1 MAHFAKVVDGTV
13 TQVIVAEQDHIDTLS
28 DKESW
33 VQTSYNTRGGVHYQ
47 PNTHTPSED
56 QSKALRANFAGIGD
70 IYDSVNDV
78 FYKPQPY
85 NSWTLNTTTW
95 QWDPPILKPDDI
107 NIYKWN
113 EETQNWD
120 KIN

>member
-1 MAHFAKVVDGTV
+1 MAHFAKVVDGKV

-28 DKESW
+28 GTW
-33 VQTSYNTRGGVHYQ
+33 VQTSYNTIGGVHYQ

-56 QSKALRANFAGIGD
+56 QSKSLRGNYAGIGD

-78 FYKPQPY
+78 FYKSQPY

-95 QWDPPILKPDDI
+95 QWDPPTLKPDDT